1 MKRHNVR
8 VWAVAILMVASAGI
22 WAVNPSG
29 TLPIVHI
36 TTTSGMPVTDRD
48 NYVTGT
54 IYIDN
59 CAANQTLGTA
69 ASPKSMS
76 IRGRGNY
83 TWTGFEKKPYK
94 IKLDTSSTVLGM
106 LSSRHWALMA
116 AADDNLGF
124 MRNTLGY
131 LLSKHIGLRWT
142 PTQVPVE
149 LIINNSY
156 QGLYFLTETVR
167 IQKNRIN
174 IATQP
179 DENQDPAT
187 MSGGW
192 LVEIDNYD
200 GENQTRLFEGN
211 SNELVRITV
220 HTPEVLS
227 PMQQDYIASQMSLL
241 NSAFYEPTSDH
252 WEQLVDLDELVKF
265 YLVQEIIENCESF
278 HGSCYF
284 YRDEG
289 PDAKWFWGPVWDFG
303 NSYWRH
309 QERPIYDRPTF
320 AQYWIGQIASF
331 PVFQMRLQEYWYDFL
346 NYQYAP
352 VQEELTAFKNQIKTA
367 AKRDADRWDNHGAVC
382 TNRDM
387 EGKFSRMTDN
397 LTWRVNYLRS
407 AWGNGVQALDNVQA
421 ESTAVKMF
429 RNGQLM
435 IIRDGVMYSATG
447 LRLDN

>member
-1 MKRHNVR
+1 MKRSSLKIWMIV
-8 VWAVAILMVASAGI
+8 VFTVVSAGLS
-22 WAVNPSG
+22 AVNPSG

-36 TTTSGMPVTDRD
+36 TTNTGQPVTDRD

-59 CAANQTLGTA
+59 CAAGQTLGTA
-69 ASPKSMS
+69 ASPKTMS

-106 LSSRHWALMA
+106 LSSKHWALMA

-124 MRNTLGY
+124 MRNTLGFM
-131 LLSKHIGLRWT
+131 LSKHIGLRWT
-142 PTQVPVE
+142 PSQVPVE
-149 LIINNSY
+149 LIINNEY
-156 QGLYFLTETVR
+156 LGLYFLTETVR

-174 IATQP
+174 IASQP
-179 DENQDPAT
+179 DQNQDPLT

-200 GENQTRLFEGN
+200 ADNQAYLREKN
-211 SNELVRITV
+211 NHSMRVTV
-220 HTPEVLS
+220 HTPEIMS
-227 PMQQDYIASQMSLL
+227 SQQQDYISAQMNLL
-241 NSAFYEPTSDH
+241 NDAFYESTSEH

-265 YLVQEIIENCESF
+265 YLVQEIIENCESY

-289 PDAKWFWGPVWDFG
+289 ADAKWFWGPVWDFG

-309 QERPIYDRPTF
+309 QELPIYENPTF
-320 AQYWIGQIASF
+320 YQYWIGQIASF
-331 PVFQMRLQEYWYDFL
+331 PSFQSRLQEFWYDFL
-346 NYQYAP
+346 NLHYQP
-352 VQEELTAFKNQIKTA
+352 LLEDLKAFKDQIKTA
-367 AKRDADRWDNHGAVC
+367 AKRDADRWDNHGSVC

-387 EGKFSRMTDN
+387 EGKYSQMTGN
-397 LTWRVNYLRS
+397 LTWRINYLRS
-407 AWGNGVQALDNVQA
+407 AWGNGVQAIHNMPEEQ
-421 ESTAVKMF
+421 TAVKMF
-429 RNGQLM
+429 RNGQVV
-435 IIRDGVMYSATG
+435 IVRDGTTYSVTG
-447 LRLDN
+447 MRLDN